1 MLTFIDIKLIF
12 DSACLSTSL
21 GDHKGSSVLQI
32 LSKEQMSSVELS
44 SRCSCYDFTQHEKR
58 DLRKIKVT

>member
-32 LSKEQMSSVELS
+32 FSKEQMSSVELS
-44 SRCSCYDFTQHEKR
+44 SRCSCYDFSQ
-58 DLRKIKVT
+58 